1 MSGIGD
7 IIQLAGLA
15 SGGGFN
21 LNPLV
26 ENISSKIGADA
37 TQVRGEAIET
47 IKSCGEKPSDWIAL
61 SRSELRQR
69 QVLATLKAEKRRA
82 KQERKAEERR
92 AQQEFEHRQR
102 MLNLEFT
109 EAQTKAQYN
118 AQLARDLSKRG
129 QQRPKPQQLPFPVP
143 PKVQAP
149 KPMPPVPQPPAQ
161 P

>member
-15 SGGGFN
+15 NGGGFN

-69 QVLATLKAEKRRA
+69 QVLANLKAEKKRA
-82 KQERKAEERR
+82 KQELKHLQRMQDLQFAEAQAKAE
-92 AQQEFEHRQR
+92 
-102 MLNLEFT
+102 
-109 EAQTKAQYN
+109 YN
-118 AQLARDLSKRG
+118 IQLARDLSKRG
-129 QQRPKPQQLPFPVP
+129 QQRPRPQQPQVP
-143 PKVQAP
+143 AQVS

>member
-15 SGGGFN
+15 GGGGFN

-69 QVLATLKAEKRRA
+69 QVLANLKAEKRRA
-82 KQERKAEERR
+82 KQELKHLQRMQDLQFAEAQAKAE
-92 AQQEFEHRQR
+92 
-102 MLNLEFT
+102 
-109 EAQTKAQYN
+109 YN
-118 AQLARDLSKRG
+118 IQLARDLSKRG
-129 QQRPKPQQLPFPVP
+129 QQRPRPQQPQVP
-143 PKVQAP
+143 AQAS

>member
-1 MSGIGD
+1 MAGIAD
-7 IIQLAGLA
+7 VIQLAGLA

-69 QVLATLKAEKRRA
+69 QVLANLKAEKQRA
-82 KQERKAEERR
+82 KQELKHLQRMQDLQFAEAQAKAE
-92 AQQEFEHRQR
+92 
-102 MLNLEFT
+102 
-109 EAQTKAQYN
+109 YN
-118 AQLARDLSKRG
+118 IQLARDLAKRG
-129 QQRPKPQQLPFPVP
+129 QQRPRPQQLPFPVQ
-143 PKVQAP
+143 PKAQAP